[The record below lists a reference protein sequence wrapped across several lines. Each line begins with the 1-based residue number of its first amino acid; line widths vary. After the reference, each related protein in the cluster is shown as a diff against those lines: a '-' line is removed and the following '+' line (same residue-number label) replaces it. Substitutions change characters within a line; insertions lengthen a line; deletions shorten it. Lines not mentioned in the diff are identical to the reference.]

1 MTGTMTTMRH
11 ATLPFLLLIAVLAAP
26 TAAQDHG
33 EDEGGSRFSDE
44 PIPLADLPERPNPIL
59 EFGEPF
65 LGTGTLSQ
73 GIHIPGG
80 AVWQPSFLAFGT
92 LRTAVQGIDD
102 GVAGTQLAEGVG
114 RFDLFGNLY
123 LTPSER
129 IVVGFRPLDQ
139 DGRFTRFTLHQDPEP
154 DEDSE
159 EFEEDFEDEL
169 NFGIRTLFFEGD
181 FGELFPNLDRN
192 DSGVWDLGISVGRQ
206 PLSLQDGLLLNEDA
220 LDMVGLTRANI
231 KAFGTINT
239 RITGLFGWGEIDR
252 PMGSFNAPDEDAM
265 LFGLM
270 TETDTYK
277 RTIELDVMYVTAD
290 DSMGSAGSGVY
301 AGLGSTRRIGHYNN
315 TFRVVGSFPAGD
327 EGGANR
333 QGVLVHNQLGWTPHH
348 SYNYVYINTFVGIN
362 EFRSAVR
369 GPSAGGPLG
378 RTGILYA
385 AVGLGRFGS
394 ALGNRSDRA
403 VGGSVGYQ
411 MFFAKTRQQLI
422 LEGGGTFQYSE
433 PDEDDPA
440 AFVPQSDAVAGAARY
455 QIAVGRRGVV
465 VLDGFTTYNLD
476 ESEMAFGGRFEILI
490 KL

>member
-1 MTGTMTTMRH
+1 VSGT
-11 ATLPFLLLIAVLAAP
+11 
-26 TAAQDHG
+26 
-33 EDEGGSRFSDE
+33 S
-44 PIPLADLPERPNPIL
+44 
-59 EFGEPF
+59 
-65 LGTGTLSQ
+65 
-73 GIHIPGG
+73 
-80 AVWQPSFLAFGT
+80 
-92 LRTAVQGIDD
+92 
-102 GVAGTQLAEGVG
+102 LAEGTG

-129 IVVGFRPLDQ
+129 VVIGFRPLDQ

-154 DEDSE
+154 EEDSE

-181 FGELFPNLDRN
+181 LGELLPNLDRD
-192 DSGVWDLGISVGRQ
+192 DSSIMDIGVSVGRQ

-220 LDMVGLTRANI
+220 IDMVGLTRANI

-239 RITGLFGWGEIDR
+239 RITGLFGWGDIDR
-252 PMGSFNAPDEDAM
+252 PMAGSNLPDDDAM

-270 TETDTYK
+270 TETDTEK
-277 RTIELDVMYVTAD
+277 RTIQLDVMYVTAE
-290 DSMGSAGSGVY
+290 DSVGSAGTGVY

-327 EGGANR
+327 EGLANS
-333 QGVLVHNQLGWTPHH
+333 QGVLVHNQFGWTPYH

-362 EFRSAVR
+362 EYRSAVR

-385 AVGLGRFGS
+385 AVGLGRYGA
-394 ALGNRSDRA
+394 ALTNRSDRA

-433 PDEDDPA
+433 PDEDETPE
-440 AFVPQSDAVAGAARY
+440 FVPQSDAVAGAARY

-465 VLDGFTTYNLD
+465 VLDGFTAYDLD
-476 ESEMAFGGRFEILI
+476 ASEITFGGRFEILI